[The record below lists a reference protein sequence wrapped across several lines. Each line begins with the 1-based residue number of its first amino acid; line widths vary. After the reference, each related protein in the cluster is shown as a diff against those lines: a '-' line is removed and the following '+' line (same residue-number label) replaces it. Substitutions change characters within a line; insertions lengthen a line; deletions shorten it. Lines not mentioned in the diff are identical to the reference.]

1 MTLPPIG
8 SFLKPVGT
16 ERLHWSMCV
25 THHWGDDA
33 IGYERWGLKDGRV
46 IDDGRVAPGY
56 VAGNLVQTPIPGVWR
71 DSFDFGGHQRWSCC
85 PLYYRAI
92 SGPTGQGDLF
102 V

>member
-8 SFLKPVGT
+8 SFLKPVGAT
-16 ERLHWSMCV
+16 RLHWSMRV
-25 THHWGDDA
+25 THHWDDDR
-33 IGYERWGLKDGRV
+33 ISYERWGLKDGRV

-102 V
+102 A